1 MVIMPGAI
9 DTTSAPRSGRGPTS
23 AAPAKVRSLA
33 SSATLGLIPIVL
45 LLIAWEWA
53 TRSGSYSSVLLP
65 SPLAV
70 ATVFVRDWSDLLRHT
85 LASVSRVVIGVGL
98 AFLTAAPLGLLIG
111 RFPVLDR
118 IMDWSVQI
126 FRSFPIIA
134 LIPLAI
140 LFFGIGDRPAIILIW
155 IASFWPLLIST
166 IFGVKN
172 VERTLMKAAKVANA
186 SNALV
191 LRDVLLPSAL
201 PSILT
206 GLRLAIGAGWL
217 TVVTAEMMAVK
228 SGLGYLIMYAQ
239 VIFRPDLIIAGIL
252 IIGAI
257 GLLFDQFVRIARK
270 RFCRWQEGL
279 VLES

>member
-1 MVIMPGAI
+1 MVSMPNTI
-9 DTTSAPRSGRGPTS
+9 STPSAQPS
-23 AAPAKVRSLA
+23 ASTRQKAKTRPFS
-33 SSATLGLIPIVL
+33 SSALLGLIPIVL
-45 LLIAWEWA
+45 LLIAWELA
-53 TRSGSYSSVLLP
+53 TRSGGYSSVLLP
-65 SPLAV
+65 SPSAV
-70 ATVFVRDWSDLLRHT
+70 AIVFVRDWSDLARHT
-85 LASVSRVVIGVGL
+85 GASVSRVIIGVSL
-98 AFLTAAPLGLLIG
+98 AFLTATPLGLLIG

-140 LFFGIGDRPAIILIW
+140 LFFGIGERPAIILIW
-155 IASFWPLLIST
+155 IAAFWPLLIST

-186 SNALV
+186 SNALI
-191 LRDVLLPSAL
+191 LRDILLPSAL

-257 GLLFDQFVRIARK
+257 GLMFDQCVRVARK
-270 RFCRWQEGL
+270 RLCRWQEGL

>member
-1 MVIMPGAI
+1 MVSMPETISTPLAQP
-9 DTTSAPRSGRGPTS
+9 SAGTGRKALPKTRPLS
-23 AAPAKVRSLA
+23 
-33 SSATLGLIPIVL
+33 SSALLGLIPIVL
-45 LLIAWEWA
+45 LLIAWELA

-70 ATVFVRDWSDLLRHT
+70 ATVFVRDWSDLARHT
-85 LASVSRVVIGVGL
+85 GASVSRVIIGVSL
-98 AFLTAAPLGLLIG
+98 AFLTATPLGLLIG

-140 LFFGIGDRPAIILIW
+140 LFFGIGERPAIILIW
-155 IASFWPLLIST
+155 IAAFWPLLIST

-186 SNALV
+186 SNALI
-191 LRDVLLPSAL
+191 LRDILLPSAL

-206 GLRLAIGAGWL
+206 GLRLSIGAGWL

-257 GLLFDQFVRIARK
+257 GLMFDQCVRIARK

-279 VLES
+279 VQES

>member
-1 MVIMPGAI
+1 
-9 DTTSAPRSGRGPTS
+9 GRGPTP

-53 TRSGSYSSVLLP
+53 TRSGSYSSVFLS

-140 LFFGIGDRPAIILIW
+140 LFFGIGDRPAILLIW
-155 IASFWPLLIST
+155 LAAFWPPLISP

-172 VERTLMKAAKVANA
+172 VERTLLKVAKVANA
-186 SNALV
+186 SEVLV
-191 LRDVLLPSAL
+191 LRDILWPSAL

-206 GLRLAIGAGWL
+206 GLRL
-217 TVVTAEMMAVK
+217 
-228 SGLGYLIMYAQ
+228 
-239 VIFRPDLIIAGIL
+239 
-252 IIGAI
+252 
-257 GLLFDQFVRIARK
+257 
-270 RFCRWQEGL
+270 
-279 VLES
+279 